1 MTTVRPRTSG
11 STPSA
16 LVALRLLALLLGAF
30 FVSRGVDKLAW
41 FLDSSILSERLQG
54 SMRNAPAPSVHW
66 YIETIAMPGVPLFA
80 RLVPLAEL
88 ATGVALILGFWP
100 RLVAALA
107 LAIVANVHFA
117 LGSYF
122 SREFLIDGTGLPVMG
137 ALLALAV
144 GGARLP
150 WSVRP

>member
-1 MTTVRPRTSG
+1 MTTVRPRTS
-11 STPSA
+11 SSAPPA

-30 FVSRGVDKLAW
+30 FVSQGLSKLPW
-41 FLDSSILSERLQG
+41 FLDSGILSERLQG
-54 SMRNAPAPSVHW
+54 SMRNAPAPIVRW

-88 ATGVALILGFWP
+88 CTGVALILGFWP
-100 RLVAALA
+100 RLAAAVALA
-107 LAIVANVHFA
+107 MVTNFHFA

-122 SREFLIDGTGLPVMG
+122 SWEFLIDGTGLPVLG
-137 ALLALAV
+137 GLLALAV